1 MEIQE
6 IKLTTQHTVS
16 DYIQFKA
23 QRNTQEI
30 ANLVKLR
37 LTERYILPILHVPT
51 TYKNG
56 FNMLANACLLIE
68 TYESFNNGWND
79 TNEHNRKPFQS
90 FFKREQSFKLF
101 DSLSKDFYINVRC
114 GILHQGETKNGWKIN
129 RKRDTPLLDYSDKN
143 INANLFIKE
152 LNTVIENYAV
162 KLKNSTWEC
171 RIVQTS
177 IAKLDYIMNNNKMN
191 PLYFAYGSN
200 MCEQQMQ
207 KRNVPYE
214 IVGSAILENYQL
226 IFNKINSKVA
236 SAGYANVKFN
246 RGSHVEGVLYK
257 IQDFKQLDYFE
268 GSPIHYYKEELTVLL
283 NGQETKAIVY
293 KATNEKTSYG
303 LKPTRDYLNKLLNG
317 KNYLSKD
324 YYNQLKSI
332 QTVN

>member
-1 MEIQE
+1 
-6 IKLTTQHTVS
+6 
-16 DYIQFKA
+16 
-23 QRNTQEI
+23 
-30 ANLVKLR
+30 
-37 LTERYILPILHVPT
+37 
-51 TYKNG
+51 
-56 FNMLANACLLIE
+56 
-68 TYESFNNGWND
+68 
-79 TNEHNRKPFQS
+79 
-90 FFKREQSFKLF
+90 
-101 DSLSKDFYINVRC
+101 
-114 GILHQGETKNGWKIN
+114 
-129 RKRDTPLLDYSDKN
+129 
-143 INANLFIKE
+143 
-152 LNTVIENYAV
+152 
-162 KLKNSTWEC
+162 
-171 RIVQTS
+171 
-177 IAKLDYIMNNNKMN
+177 MN